1 MNNFKIDDKVRC
13 TSSQVVN
20 NKVIE
25 VGYTG
30 KVTHVSDTGHYIAVD
45 GQLGADNALVCSARA
60 FELVKE
66 SPTFD
71 LKTSPWFIR
80 VNSKEESTLAQE
92 WLFSQRVF
100 WSVGKVDE
108 VRDIVKIGGYLT
120 NQTIDLTAESYIM
133 HGHNLDE
140 KKVNCPEIKLTF
152 KTSIESV
159 KYPEIK
165 TQQQVA
171 IEELE
176 ATIELAKQQISK
188 LKGGNN

>member
-13 TSSQVVN
+13 ISRQVAN

-25 VGYTG
+25 VGYIG
-30 KVTHVSDTGHYIAVD
+30 KVTHVSDNGSYIAVD
-45 GQLGADNALVCSARA
+45 GQLGADNALVCSVRA

-80 VNSKEESTLAQE
+80 VNSKEESTLAQK
-92 WLFSQRVF
+92 WLFSQGLL
-100 WSVGKVDE
+100 WCVGKVDE
-108 VRDIVKIGGYLT
+108 VKDIVEIGGYLT
-120 NQTIDLTAESYIM
+120 NQTIDLTVESYIM
-133 HGHNLDE
+133 HGHNLE
-140 KKVNCPEIKLTF
+140 VKKVNCPEIKLTF

-159 KYPEIK
+159 EYPEIK

-188 LKGGNN
+188 LKEGK